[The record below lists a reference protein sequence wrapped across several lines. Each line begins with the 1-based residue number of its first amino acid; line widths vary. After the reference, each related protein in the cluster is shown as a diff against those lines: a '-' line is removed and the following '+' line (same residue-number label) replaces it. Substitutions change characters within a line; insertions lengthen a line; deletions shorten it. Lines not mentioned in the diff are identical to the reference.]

1 MTEARPRLEI
11 EGINDAIL
19 SSIPNGILV
28 MDVGSKALYVN
39 RAGERIFGCAA
50 ADLVGQQL
58 IFHKRFRPLIA
69 VINEHRKTVPPLE
82 ISHKQTELEL
92 ARPDGST
99 ILLDLAVASLAGEDR
114 QVLGFVIVC
123 SDLSEIQMLRDRA
136 QRAEA
141 LAALGTIAAG
151 VAHEVRNPLHAIRG
165 AAELIEL
172 KVGAQSDVAQYLEV
186 IAQETVR
193 ADRIIEEV
201 LDYSRAP
208 RMEMVPIDVN
218 RAVRDYLPLLEIPD
232 GIRVVLD
239 FMEGLP
245 RVVADEFKLK
255 QVLANLINN
264 AKDSMKG
271 QGTMSL
277 ATSLDPGPSEVE
289 ALGVGYV
296 RIDIS
301 DTGPGIAPE
310 RLPHLFDL
318 KFHTS
323 KKQGGTGLGL
333 SICMKIVESHQ
344 GFLKVRSSP
353 GQGATFSV
361 YLPVKEG

>member
-1 MTEARPRLEI
+1 MTAERPRIEI

-39 RAGERIFGCAA
+39 RAGERLLGSTA

-58 IFHKRFRPLIA
+58 IFQKRFRPLIA
-69 VINEHRKTVPPLE
+69 VINEHRKSVPPLE
-82 ISHKQTELEL
+82 ISYKEQELEL
-92 ARPDGST
+92 ERPDGSA
-99 ILLDLAVASLAGEDR
+99 ILLSLAVASLASEDR
-114 QVLGFVIVC
+114 MVLGFVIVC
-123 SDLSEIQMLRDRA
+123 SDLSEVQMLRDRA
-136 QRAEA
+136 KRAEA

-165 AAELIEL
+165 AAELLDL
-172 KVGAQSDVAQYLEV
+172 KVGADPDVAQYVNV
-186 IAQETVR
+186 IAQETER
-193 ADRIIEEV
+193 ADSIIEEV

-208 RMEMVPIDVN
+208 RMEMVPVDVN
-218 RAVRDYLPLLEIPD
+218 RAIKDYLPLLEIPD
-232 GIRVVLD
+232 GIRVVPD

-245 RVVADEFKLK
+245 RVIADEFKLK

-271 QGTMSL
+271 KGTMRL
-277 ATSLDPGPSEVE
+277 ATSLDPGPSDAGERS
-289 ALGVGYV
+289 VGYV
-296 RIDIS
+296 RIDIT
-301 DTGPGIAPE
+301 DTGPGIATE
-310 RLPHLFDL
+310 QLPHLFDL

-323 KKQGGTGLGL
+323 KRKGGTGLGL
-333 SICMKIVESHQ
+333 SICRKIVEAHQ
-344 GFLKVRSSP
+344 GFINVRSAP

-361 YLPVKEG
+361 FLPVKEG